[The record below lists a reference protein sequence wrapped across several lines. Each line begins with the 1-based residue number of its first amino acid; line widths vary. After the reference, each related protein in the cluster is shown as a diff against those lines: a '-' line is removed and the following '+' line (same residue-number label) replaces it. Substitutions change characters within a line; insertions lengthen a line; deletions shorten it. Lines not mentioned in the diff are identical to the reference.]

1 MEVAAQGP
9 DSAADNERRRLAK
22 NASSAKHRKNRAWH
36 PAAATNSRLAW
47 VNITLAED
55 ALYFTPPKRSPSRAR
70 LRFTMNAGTPPDSDH
85 GRSITV
91 LPDGDV
97 IMRSPSSQ
105 QYRSVDDA
113 YTTDSAGA
121 PSGTGYQS
129 TFAKTNPRQ
138 W

>member
-1 MEVAAQGP
+1 
-9 DSAADNERRRLAK
+9 
-22 NASSAKHRKNRAWH
+22 
-36 PAAATNSRLAW
+36 
-47 VNITLAED
+47 
-55 ALYFTPPKRSPSRAR
+55 
-70 LRFTMNAGTPPDSDH
+70 MNAGTPPDSDH

-113 YTTDSAGA
+113 YMTDSAGA